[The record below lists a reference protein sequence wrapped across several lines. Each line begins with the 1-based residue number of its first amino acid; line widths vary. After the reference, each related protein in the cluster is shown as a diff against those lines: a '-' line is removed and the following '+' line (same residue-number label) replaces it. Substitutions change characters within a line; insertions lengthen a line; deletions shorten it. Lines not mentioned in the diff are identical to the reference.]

1 MHTVFKKILE
11 LFSGFCAF
19 LNSNGGYY
27 IGALLSQWNFEE
39 IKTKETKVLTL
50 FENFSN
56 FDKRSFGRQIA
67 TSPGAQT
74 LKELL
79 FISDQTPLIHKWHKL
94 IIDLLMNAFEFRDA
108 FERENLDRIVQ
119 EYDSSDT
126 KLKLLS
132 VFNHDSWSRTHL
144 RFCGGLKLV
153 MEELSDTFD
162 TRTFFIV
169 KNLSFFMHDSEG
181 LIHIC
186 RNDAFLDKILFLLQK
201 YCNETRDKDCPPLEN
216 KLTLRPD
223 SPNFLQHLE
232 EKRQNM
238 NITNF
243 YVDFADLEASIPA
256 QCSSSPRIRS
266 AWSPSASRTS
276 ATPSPSPSPSS
287 STFSDDESDTTNWI
301 SHPKKED
308 IGWYSD
314 SELDEDQKEMCREK
328 RRDKIVLY
336 LLDIID
342 WLTHYPE
349 NHIQLLRK
357 PVFETLIALSST
369 ELPINAI
376 AKACRSIKR
385 LIRSEESLP
394 YLFGLKLHLHIIS
407 LIRRPCL
414 MHRYADRCS
423 RCEDRRKFGREV
435 LEELSLQ
442 ANSGAGW
449 NFMQELLKSDNP
461 NTQFYAFSTA
471 LTLIRHVQYRSRL
484 FYYFDVLTKLHD
496 SLKLILKIAANEGNK
511 FVNPEDDEEEE
522 SNSTNV
528 KEVHQAR
535 IASLEENKP
544 KLEAILFS
552 FASLLSH
559 KMQSSILETQ
569 TEPFPLDSTDE
580 QCRLENAEILP
591 EKQIRFKNASGEI
604 LVTADR
610 DSLISYSEYYRGMFE
625 NNFAEKLEGQQEFIF
640 GNEGMHIRDEQFVKF
655 IHLLSG
661 CKKSQC
667 VAVDETSTC
676 VSLIYLADKYLATE
690 LLETMFLPTGIVG
703 RFITGSTLSSFIPII
718 LTCLSTHGRF
728 SDLFFFVFLRYASMN
743 EIFDTLAE
751 SLSFSSGE
759 TFCDLFKE
767 FLQRCI
773 SSLPSHQSYRLWI

>member
-1 MHTVFKKILE
+1 M
-11 LFSGFCAF
+11 AF

-67 TSPGAQT
+67 KSPGEKT
-74 LKELL
+74 LEELL
-79 FISDQTPLIHKWHKL
+79 FISDETTVIHKWHKL
-94 IIDLLMNAFEFRDA
+94 IIDLLMNAYEFRDA
-108 FERENLDRIVQ
+108 FKRETLDRVVQ

-126 KLKLLS
+126 KLKLLT
-132 VFNHDSWSRTHL
+132 VFNQDAWSRNYL
-144 RFCGGLKLV
+144 RFCGGLKLI
-153 MEELSDTFD
+153 MEECSDSFD
-162 TRTFFIV
+162 TKTFFIA

-201 YCNETRDKDCPPLEN
+201 YCNETKDKDCPPPES
-216 KLTLRPD
+216 KITLRPD

-256 QCSSSPRIRS
+256 QGSSSPRIRS

-276 ATPSPSPSPSS
+276 ASPSPSPSPSS
-287 STFSDDESDTTNWI
+287 STFSDDESDTAWI
-301 SHPKKED
+301 THPKKED

-314 SELDEDQKEMCREK
+314 SEMDDEQKEMCREK

-336 LLDIID
+336 LLDVVD

-349 NHIQLLRK
+349 NHLQLLRK

-369 ELPINAI
+369 ELPITAI
-376 AKACRSIKR
+376 SKACRSIKR

-461 NTQFYAFSTA
+461 DTLFFAFSTA
-471 LTLIRHVQYRSRL
+471 LTLIRNVQYRSRL
-484 FYYFDVLTKLHD
+484 FYFYDILTKLHD
-496 SLKLILKIAANEGNK
+496 ALKSILKIAANEGNK
-511 FVNPEDDEEEE
+511 FINPDDGNEE
-522 SNSTNV
+522 SNSNLVEDIHTSRV
-528 KEVHQAR
+528 
-535 IASLEENKP
+535 ASLKENEP

-559 KMQSSILETQ
+559 KMQSAILETQ

-580 QCRLENAEILP
+580 ICRLENSEIPP
-591 EKQIRFKNASGEI
+591 EKQIRFKNVNGEI

-610 DSLISYSEYYRGMFE
+610 DSLCAYSEYYRGMFE
-625 NNFAEKLEGQQEFIF
+625 NDFAEKLQGQQDFIF
-640 GNEGMHIRDEQFVKF
+640 GNEGMYIKDEQFVKF

-661 CKKSQC
+661 CKKSEC

-676 VSLIYLADKYLATE
+676 VSLIYLADKYLATD
-690 LLETMFLPTGIVG
+690 LLETMFLPTGIAG
-703 RFITGSTLSSFIPII
+703 RFITGSTLSSFVPII
-718 LTCLSTHGRF
+718 LTCLSTHGKF

-743 EIFDTLAE
+743 EICESLAE
-751 SLSFSSGE
+751 SLSFSSGD

-773 SSLPSHQSYRLWI
+773 SSLPIHQSYRLWI